1 MISLYPKWHMVLE
14 ALTPWRL
21 HSCDGQGIG
30 SSGSLY
36 TLCFLR
42 LVFFKCIFHVVSA
55 SFYDF
60 YGCEMLRASHHTN
73 GSMSCTPWSLLVES
87 QWLTRCTTL
96 HHSSSPFGVAGAG
109 HKHRCCTYGVGWYR
123 WMSNT
128 RSVFWVLWKSP
139 VTDCHSLSS
148 FAIPRSVMHLFYS
161 ILLRHPNH
169 TAWCLCLESHE
180 VRDGCIFSHF
190 LPLYNLYR
198 DHIESERNSHC
209 GSKQHKTSCGWWS
222 GTQTSASHEF
232 SCRGGLLDCLK
243 LETAERHL
251 KFHCKG
257 SPHVKQWQNI
267 RHLLP
272 RIMLLYAYMAPAPAT
287 APAAAPPTAY
297 IAMFAFEF
305 GGFATPEYP

>member
-1 MISLYPKWHMVLE
+1 MTFMVARCCEQVTIQTEAWVALHEVSLSRASGWHD
-14 ALTPWRL
+14 AP
-21 HSCDGQGIG
+21 
-30 SSGSLY
+30 
-36 TLCFLR
+36 LC
-42 LVFFKCIFHVVSA
+42 IIVVPHSA
-55 SFYDF
+55 SPVQAISIAVVPMAWVDTAECQTLVLYF
-60 YGCEMLRASHHTN
+60 GCCE
-73 GSMSCTPWSLLVES
+73 SL
-87 QWLTRCTTL
+87 QWLTVI
-96 HHSSSPFGVAGAG
+96 H
-109 HKHRCCTYGVGWYR
+109 
-123 WMSNT
+123 
-128 RSVFWVLWKSP
+128 WVPLQF
-139 VTDCHSLSS
+139 L
-148 FAIPRSVMHLFYS
+148 ALIMHLFYS